1 MEGYIYKWLNIISG
15 FKPRYAVI
23 KDGKLELSASKDDPN
38 KKFYDL
44 SSSKIIEDKKQ
55 NHFSIELNGKKISFK
70 TYSEYERSQ
79 WIKALYQEQLGTK
92 EKEMIEKKFEME
104 IETDK
109 DLHKVMCDSLYNI
122 QNNVFELNIAI
133 NTLHSYLQTGKGKK
147 DVTLLNLYEQFL
159 TIKQNLRNN
168 VDDTIKS
175 VVEFNAKYCRKS
187 VSQKSEVF
195 YEAQDM
201 SDSFNKAKYRLE
213 RISNSNDGSN
223 NFSKDIKQLGNNNDN
238 INNINSNVIDQ
249 SKANDRPQSSKKK
262 KEKSRDYTK
271 DDQTSDNDSS
281 FEDCEDLANTEI
293 TFGDIE
299 NKKLEKQ
306 ISLKKSDFELFGNNF
321 SAYFFDKRTKL
332 PTLLKSSNS
341 MISDM
346 VKSAMKEKASLPIT
360 YNEPLSMLQRQIESF
375 QFYYLLEKVYSE
387 KEIELKYANIAGFV
401 VSEISLNINRLLKPF
416 NPILGETYEYVD
428 INYKYRS
435 FSEQVSH
442 HPPISAF
449 ILESKNITVYGDS
462 KSKHKFQFLKGAMEM
477 TFNTKTHVLVHSSVI
492 TPPTDLKKKLY
503 SEDYIKDSK
512 ESKDKITDKNMEDS
526 KSESHILHHFTF
538 GKPVFYFKGLVYGTP
553 HYDFVGKISI
563 EDIHKHTDNNNSNS
577 TNNKTNN
584 IYRAE
589 LEFLDES
596 KKKLGDV
603 EGKIFK
609 NKEVVYTL
617 KGNWKEGLWL
627 YSKDGKE
634 MIKEIWKLDN
644 EEPYII
650 NKDTINNY
658 LISTYANNLNY
669 LPDVLKGELP
679 VSDSRFRPDQR
690 QLELGN
696 IELGEELK
704 KLLEEKQR
712 KRAKDMEA
720 NKQVYKPMYFEVA
733 GDESGSFYVPV
744 RDYWKDRQSKNL
756 DHIHNVFNLDQ
767 E

>member
-23 KDGKLELSASKDDPN
+23 KDGKLELSSSKDDTH
-38 KKFYDL
+38 KKYYDL
-44 SSSKIIEDKKQ
+44 SLSKIIEDKKH
-55 NHFSIELNGKKISFK
+55 NHFSIELDGKKISFK

-79 WIKALYQEQLGTK
+79 WIKALHQEQQGQKDK
-92 EKEMIEKKFEME
+92 EAIEKKFEME
-104 IETDK
+104 IESDK
-109 DLHKVMCDSLYNI
+109 DLHKVMCDSLFSI
-122 QNNVFELNIAI
+122 QNNVFELNLAI
-133 NTLHSYLQTGKGKK
+133 NTLHQYLQTGKGKK
-147 DVTLLNLYEQFL
+147 DVILLNLYEQFL

-168 VDDTIKS
+168 VDDTIKN
-175 VVEFNAKYCRKS
+175 VVEFNAKFCRKS
-187 VSQKSEVF
+187 ISQKSEVF
-195 YEAQDM
+195 YEAQEM
-201 SDSFNKAKYRLE
+201 SDLGKGTTYKLE
-213 RISNSNDGSN
+213 GLSNESSLKISKSKEKLIGNTTNNYNSNTSTNG
-223 NFSKDIKQLGNNNDN
+223 
-238 INNINSNVIDQ
+238 
-249 SKANDRPQSSKKK
+249 RKK
-262 KEKSRDYTK
+262 KERSRDYTK
-271 DDQTSDNDSS
+271 DDQTSEDDSS

-293 TFGDIE
+293 TFGEIE

-306 ISLKKSDFELFGNNF
+306 ISLKKSDFELFGQNF
-321 SAYFFDKRTKL
+321 SAYFFDKRVNL
-332 PTLLKSSNS
+332 PFLLKSSNS

-387 KEIELKYANIAGFV
+387 KEIELKFANIAGFI

-428 INYKYRS
+428 VNYKFRS

-449 ILESKNITVYGDS
+449 ILESRNITVYGDS

-477 TFNTKTHVLVHSSVI
+477 TFNTKTHVLVHSSI
-492 TPPTDLKKKLY
+492 NTPTVDLKKKLY
-503 SEDYIKDSK
+503 DTDYTKDSK
-512 ESKDKITDKNMEDS
+512 DHKLNSKETANDE
-526 KSESHILHHFTF
+526 SESQILHHFTF

-553 HYDFVGKISI
+553 HYDFVGKITI
-563 EDIHKHTDNNNSNS
+563 EDIHKKTDNDKQS
-577 TNNKTNN
+577 TDCYYT
-584 IYRAE
+584 E

-596 KKKLGDV
+596 KRKLGEV
-603 EGKIFK
+603 EGKIFR
-609 NKEVVYTL
+609 NKDVVYTL

-634 MIKEIWKLDN
+634 RLKEIWKIDS
-644 EEPYII
+644 EEPFIV

-658 LISTYANNLNY
+658 LLSTYSNNLNY
-669 LPDVLKGELP
+669 LPDGLKHELP

-696 IELGEELK
+696 IEKGEELK

-712 KRAKDMEA
+712 RRAKYMES
-720 NKQVYKPMYFEVA
+720 NKLVYKPMYFEVA

-744 RDYWKDRQSKNL
+744 RDYWKDRQEKRL
-756 DHIHNVFNLDQ
+756 DHIHDIFNLDKD
-767 E
+767 